1 MSKKV
6 ALSSLISH
14 VNGII
19 TLKDKDA
26 EFIGLVK
33 KYLGII
39 LDDSASLYGFI
50 LHDKDVDDDGKI
62 KTPHIHFVAN
72 LKKRVRVATMI
83 NRIAKAC
90 DLDTL
95 AITIDKYQSFEGSFQ
110 YLIHQNNP
118 NKHHY
123 PIEDVVTNVPEDDID
138 LILDSTTSVLDF
150 DSLVGA
156 CKIANDV
163 LDVIED
169 IGLSAYKSYR
179 MVVLDVFQ
187 CVKRRQQSEKCFEVQ
202 GL

>member
-26 EFIGLVK
+26 DFIGLVK

-39 LDDSASLYGFI
+39 LEDSASLYGFI

-72 LKKRVRVATMI
+72 LKKRVRVATLI

-95 AITIDKYQSFEGSFQ
+95 SITIISTSSLLVWQSA
-110 YLIHQNNP
+110 
-118 NKHHY
+118 
-123 PIEDVVTNVPEDDID
+123 
-138 LILDSTTSVLDF
+138 DSSPF
-150 DSLVGA
+150 
-156 CKIANDV
+156 
-163 LDVIED
+163 
-169 IGLSAYKSYR
+169 GLNR
-179 MVVLDVFQ
+179 
-187 CVKRRQQSEKCFEVQ
+187 
-202 GL
+202 